1 MDHDGKAELEQWRE
15 SQVQADG
22 RTTLCV
28 CFDVGLYICISLGVS
43 VLAFHLNGK
52 KYWRRQKKQDDHV
65 NTIARILEITMHSSS
80 VTFLNIKYPEY
91 LSSRTLATNMYMALR
106 TFYVHL
112 ETRQTTWDNPAE
124 LIMCHLALEV
134 QQTVFQILNQR
145 IGEFAEGE
153 SNPTARNGFC
163 VSDHCNNNIQQQ
175 STSDYWCKI
184 IVRYPQSATLNQLW
198 NTFSW
203 GGHCVLPLSHMI
215 IAGGDAELV
224 TAWSSKVRC
233 VPHGSHYKDVKWAV
247 THHTTKAHMTDV
259 NKSSSGKLRSMKL
272 LKDCRRCTSR
282 GSRGQSRAREGCTNA
297 RLFKRL
303 FDVWSC
309 LVLNSLSF

>member
-1 MDHDGKAELEQWRE
+1 MN
-15 SQVQADG
+15 
-22 RTTLCV
+22 
-28 CFDVGLYICISLGVS
+28 SL
-43 VLAFHLNGK
+43 K
-52 KYWRRQKKQDDHV
+52 V
-65 NTIARILEITMHSSS
+65 NQIRL
-80 VTFLNIKYPEY
+80 
-91 LSSRTLATNMYMALR
+91 LATIS
-106 TFYVHL
+106 F
-112 ETRQTTWDNPAE
+112 
-124 LIMCHLALEV
+124 
-134 QQTVFQILNQR
+134 
-145 IGEFAEGE
+145 
-153 SNPTARNGFC
+153 

-203 GGHCVLPLSHMI
+203 GGTVFFHYLI
-215 IAGGDAELV
+215 
-224 TAWSSKVRC
+224 WSSQVEMLNWSRLDLPRC
-233 VPHGSHYKDVKWAV
+233 DVFPTAPITKIWNELW
-247 THHTTKAHMTDV
+247 HTTKAHMTDV

-309 LVLNSLSF
+309 LVLNILSF